1 MARLRLKIITAIAI
15 VSGVVALVLLYQARA
30 SLRERDEQLQRLR
43 GRLAQLEGDVAR
55 LSSTGPWGLTATDR
69 EAYLSLGYKEF
80 DATPGSG
87 HRRYRDQPRNPSHA
101 GTLVEAYLERHP
113 ELTLDQRRILHFHAA
128 QLFAM
133 GGMNER
139 AIPHLER
146 ARLGAVSNP
155 VVDATKSFLLL
166 DREEL
171 LAARRQ
177 MANGQGAEA
186 VDFLIERFGESYA
199 DIARWIPICSTVSVP
214 EGASADHRAA
224 ADELANAFGLSVT
237 VAGNGPDSGGIPG
250 NCIWLEMRPM
260 GATPD
265 VEGYIILHANTSTV
279 ITATNQDRLDAA
291 VKRFIET
298 SRPRNGKHDAPFGL
312 ATSFE
317 LAR

>member
-1 MARLRLKIITAIAI
+1 MKPTC
-15 VSGVVALVLLYQARA
+15 
-30 SLRERDEQLQRLR
+30 
-43 GRLAQLEGDVAR
+43 
-55 LSSTGPWGLTATDR
+55 LSA
-69 EAYLSLGYKEF
+69 YKEF

-87 HRRYRDQPRNPSHA
+87 HRRYRDQPRNPSQA
-101 GTLVEAYLERHP
+101 GALVEAYLERHP
-113 ELTLDQRRILHFHAA
+113 KLSLDQRQILHFHAA

-139 AIPHLER
+139 AITHLER
-146 ARLGAVSNP
+146 ARVPAGPGSSARTGTRAI
-155 VVDATKSFLLL
+155 DATKAFLLL
-166 DREEL
+166 DREGL

-177 MANGQGAEA
+177 MADGQGAEA

-224 ADELANAFGLSVT
+224 ADELAKAFGLSVT
-237 VAGNGPDSGGIPG
+237 VAGNAPDSGGIPG

-265 VEGYIILHANTSTV
+265 VEGYIILHANKSTV